1 MEAESSTALP
11 HEIVHEAETTRPRET
26 VETTLTDLEAVGNL
40 HDEVLNG
47 KVTVEEASMP
57 QELMRIIVKCQKQSI
72 QASRAAKLWLQFTKM
87 MDILRMFHKGKR
99 IGIRELHIQ
108 AMYEMMP
115 YLVASGHN
123 LYTKCIHVYLQHM
136 HKLHETH
143 PEVSRHL
150 DKGSTLYA
158 DQIGS
163 GQDFL

>member
-1 MEAESSTALP
+1 
-11 HEIVHEAETTRPRET
+11 
-26 VETTLTDLEAVGNL
+26 
-40 HDEVLNG
+40 
-47 KVTVEEASMP
+47 
-57 QELMRIIVKCQKQSI
+57 
-72 QASRAAKLWLQFTKM
+72 
-87 MDILRMFHKGKR
+87 MFLKGER
-99 IGIRELHIQ
+99 IGLRALHIQ

-150 DKGSTLYA
+150 DQGSTLYA

-163 GQDFL
+163 GQDFPLILSMSKSSCGA